1 MTFETFVATIH
12 PLVQDYLENE
22 VITPA
27 SRRHMFGRLK
37 LESVKSLKD
46 VTRETWLTSEK
57 VSTGGVSGGSCW
69 DNGENGDPHRA
80 YTNSYEEPEV
90 PHFDE
95 MMEAICPTITFLT
108 YKRILKEAD
117 IQRKEETENEY
128 YGNHTNYVYKTVQ
141 LGKLYD
147 ALVTCGVL

>member
-1 MTFETFVATIH
+1 MTFETFVATIF
-12 PLVQDYLENE
+12 PLVQDYLQNKVQREH
-22 VITPA
+22 A
-27 SRRHMFGRLK
+27 RRSYGCYMQM
-37 LESVKSLKD
+37 EDVKSALE

-69 DNGENGDPHRA
+69 DSGENGDPHRA
-80 YTNSYEEPEV
+80 YTNSYEEPEL

-95 MMEAICPTITFLT
+95 MMEAIKPTITFLT
-108 YKRILKEAD
+108 YKRVLKEAD
-117 IQRKEETENEY
+117 IQRKEETEHEY

-141 LGKLYD
+141 LGGLYD